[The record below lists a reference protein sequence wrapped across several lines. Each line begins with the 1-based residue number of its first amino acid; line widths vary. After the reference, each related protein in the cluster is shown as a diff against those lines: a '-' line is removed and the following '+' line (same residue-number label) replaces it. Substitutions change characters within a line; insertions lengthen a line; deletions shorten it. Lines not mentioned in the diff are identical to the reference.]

1 MSARPTSS
9 SKPKATAAS
18 NFYTQRSYY
27 PPLSHERGMPVP
39 RTGRP
44 MMEAPLNYANRPF
57 THDMMIRPRG
67 YEVPYSPYTPTFH
80 PGSVHYPPSTGFK
93 IPYIPYVKDVE
104 VPVPT
109 HMPSHYAPQ
118 NLQPYVRGFEA
129 ASECVAGA
137 TLATVGSHNLAKS
150 IGFL

>member
-93 IPYIPYVKDVE
+93 IPYTPYSLDV
-104 VPVPT
+104 
-109 HMPSHYAPQ
+109 HMPSHYVPQ
-118 NLQPYVRGFEA
+118 SYQPYIKGLESA
-129 ASECVAGA
+129 TECVAGA
-137 TLATVGSHNLAKS
+137 TLATVGGHSLAKTMN
-150 IGFL
+150 FL